1 MLKPGMIVTGKVVAI
16 KPYGA
21 LVELT
26 GDRMSILHISKI
38 SEKFVANIEEYVK
51 VGEWIR
57 AEILTYGDERVEIS
71 IKNLRNYRMNQQDA
85 QAFEPLAQR
94 LPTWISQT
102 LTKLQ

>member
-51 VGEWIR
+51 VGEFIR
-57 AEILTYGDERVEIS
+57 VEVLTYSDERVESS
-71 IKNLRNYRMNQQDA
+71 IKDIRNYRMNQQEA
-85 QAFEPLAQR
+85 IAFEPLAVR
-94 LPTWISQT
+94 LPTWISQA
-102 LTKLQ
+102 LTKL